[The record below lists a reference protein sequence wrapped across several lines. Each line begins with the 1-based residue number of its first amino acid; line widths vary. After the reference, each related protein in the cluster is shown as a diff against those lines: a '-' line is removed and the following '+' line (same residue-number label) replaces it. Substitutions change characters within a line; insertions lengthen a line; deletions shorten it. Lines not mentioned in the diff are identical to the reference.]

1 MYFTGIYSKRVEYF
15 QGLLTSSEEKQK
27 GLQTEARQLKSSLK
41 KHENLVE
48 KYKKKVQSVSVSL
61 QTGARA
67 GGSVIHQAFILKKSE
82 LIVLVI
88 LKANISDKIL
98 ASF

>member
-1 MYFTGIYSKRVEYF
+1 M
-15 QGLLTSSEEKQK
+15 SSEEKLK
-27 GLQTEARQLKSSLK
+27 VLQTEARQLKSSLK

-67 GGSVIHQAFILKKSE
+67 GHSVIHQAVFFKKSE
-82 LIVLVI
+82 LIILVI
-88 LKANISDKIL
+88 LKANISDYMS